1 MIYCIDKCD
10 LLIFAST
17 YIICY
22 ATYSIRHEICT
33 LFSCVLFCCGYSWVH
48 VDSHDIYIYIY
59 IYTHILQGYFTGTS
73 ASEVTLKDMVNLHS
87 GNHNKA
93 QSMCIFLEKYHKL
106 LVYDNDCASVG
117 L

>member
-1 MIYCIDKCD
+1 MIYCIYKCN

-22 ATYSIRHEICT
+22 AIYSISHEICT
-33 LFSCVLFCCGYSWVH
+33 LFSRALFCCGYISVH
-48 VDSHDIYIYIY
+48 VYSHDV
-59 IYTHILQGYFTGTS
+59 YTHILQGYFTGTS
-73 ASEVTLKDMVNLHS
+73 ASEVTLKDMVKLHS

-93 QSMCIFLEKYHKL
+93 QSMSLLLEKYHKL